1 MKKLLTSFLITF
13 LIFASCKN
21 QNFVEY
27 IERGFSKPTVQDVH
41 FSESS
46 LGDGNKIYVPS
57 ERDIEVEFTIKNK
70 YEKEITGTLQ
80 LPEEKKE
87 FFHTVP
93 YISSL
98 TPTKMVITF
107 KFKATAEPEAINHF
121 LGESVPVDLRIHD
134 KKTNRLLSKQNINAN
149 CNTAPLPI
157 PDNKIVYK
165 AETDEYVIE
174 LPRNNGIHND
184 LKEVKLLLSSI
195 YGTEGVKTTIVPI
208 NTSTEGSLHTLTI
221 KGNMEGQLATPQGDR
236 KLKAIVYDKAG
247 LNSSSQQ
254 TSKMRVFTSLTLVP
268 PNDDVDLESLKAEGA
283 IVPKIKELVDYF
295 QTQENWEDA
304 GYTVSYESDDFK
316 LEKSGDTYK
325 FKPKNPS
332 LITAGSYNITVKLS
346 SANISPSPLT
356 KTYEINVLGNDDA
369 GIKTSTFAITDVTN
383 YVYKDYPKLTIPTPT
398 FVNDGPNG
406 KTCEVIVPYTSYK
419 TKLKVHVEAVGN
431 GTIRRAPS
439 DVDEAKARDLL
450 VEDLGENSGS
460 EKILTFYAYASDN
473 ITHKIYT
480 IKFIRGASVEVT
492 ARLMNKVLQSDDCK
506 LEMNWVYGKK
516 EINIHKNEESNR
528 DSLTVARGAEVTF
541 TITTGE
547 KDVIKK
553 CSSSDAGHPQIT
565 IDNSKT
571 MSFKLTANA
580 DFVLTADV
588 GAEASFKWV
597 DIKGNDSTGYTKAHV
612 QYYLNDQEKN
622 YSYMIVTGTPSP
634 IPEIAIQ
641 KDKPCVFWI
650 EGLNPERHR
659 ILDWVV
665 NTETLTTSKSDGSI
679 ILSDDKTSLTIKKP
693 NGDYVVKVSTIPLY
707 ELEIQVCDS
716 NGASITGHNYSFE
729 VRKGTPTG
737 GEIQKNP
744 LGKYAGILSN
754 IPVYITAQEGSNS
767 EYEIDKWESKKTTD
781 TTFAPL
787 TGSSE
792 INKRNL
798 NITKDTTVRLIL
810 KKKKFNINW
819 SIEGSDQ
826 NISDPSKKT
835 VVKVGDAPLA
845 SGTAKSVEIGNNIE
859 FEITNLEEGRTIKG
873 WEVDGNLKTTNET
886 EITIENDK
894 KKLTLTN
901 IRQAHTVKLVLEP
914 KKYLVTVYIA
924 KPEAVAHGYALKTT
938 KNGDEITGTM
948 GEGTIAGDTKYS
960 YSDVEHGSKMIF
972 EAATQDSIYDI
983 DRWQYKPKNNNS
995 WRDVTFSPGPNQ
1007 YECSNDLKKLKW
1019 TVDDTTT
1026 LRVVLKPKT
1035 FNIAWSVEG
1044 ETDVNITTKVNN
1056 SPVTPPSSTNCNAVF
1071 GARVDFSVGSI
1082 PAGKKI
1088 KGWKVNN
1095 DLKTA
1100 SETGITIENDKKKLT
1115 LINIQQAYTIVLV
1128 LEDVIYRVEV
1138 DIEPPQEG
1146 ISPPPHN
1153 YTIKA
1158 TKGGN
1163 IIQPDTGTT
1172 IFSNVTPGEIE
1183 LEAVL
1188 SIPPA
1193 ATLTYIVK
1201 EWKYRLRGGDWTSF
1215 TDDSHYVEKPTK
1227 IKYTINSDI
1236 DFKVIL
1242 KYTPV
1247 KFTVVPNGSVACF
1260 LTVKDENNS
1269 TILND
1274 FNLIMDSPSVDVD
1287 GNGKKILKVSL
1298 SGYVG
1303 YGVVLWRINGKVEK
1317 SFFDREWKNAIEHEF
1332 KAGDEVEITLDKIIR
1347 LGFFFGDG
1355 YFHNINEPYK
1365 GKIKITITASEGY
1378 VFPNG
1383 DKGTVIDNGL
1393 ILASDN
1399 AFFAEHADEKVSF
1412 KVTRNA
1418 KINIL
1423 VEDLP
1428 SGKTVSWKYLDKN
1441 SRPQPFSGENV
1452 PSENAMNPVKNWK
1465 IIEAYNN
1472 MLILMQIRSI

>member
-107 KFKATAEPEAINHF
+107 KFKETAEPEAINHF

-157 PDNKIVYK
+157 PDNKMVYK

-174 LPRNNGIHND
+174 LPRNDGIHND
-184 LKEVKLLLSSI
+184 LKEVKLLLSSA

-221 KGNMEGQLATPQGDR
+221 KGNLEGQLATPLGDR
-236 KLKAIVYDKAG
+236 KLEAIVYDKAG

-383 YVYKDYPKLTIPTPT
+383 YLGGYPNLTIETPT
-398 FVNDGPNG
+398 FVNDATTGG
-406 KTCEVIVPYTSYK
+406 KKCEVMIPYTGFV
-419 TKLKVHVEAVGN
+419 TKLRVHVDAVGSGKITETN
-431 GTIRRAPS
+431 SGTDEKNDF
-439 DVDEAKARDLL
+439 DVDLAAASLSNET
-450 VEDLGENSGS
+450 
-460 EKILTFYAYASDN
+460 LTFYAHSSGGTSKQYR
-473 ITHKIYT
+473 IE
-480 IKFIRGASVEVT
+480 FIRKESVTVNVNVANE
-492 ARLMNKVLQSDDCK
+492 LLQSDDCK
-506 LEMNWVYGKK
+506 VEMSWTYGKK
-516 EINIHKNEESNR
+516 EVSISKSQSEISSGPFN
-528 DSLTVARGAEVTF
+528 VAKGAGVMF
-541 TITTGE
+541 KIIAGNG
-547 KDVIKK
+547 DRIKE
-553 CSSSDAGHPQIT
+553 CSSNEHTQIT
-565 IDNSKT
+565 IDNPKT
-571 MSFKLTANA
+571 KSFELVADENFILTVT
-580 DFVLTADV
+580 FR
-588 GAEASFKWV
+588 AEASFKWV
-597 DIKGNDSTGYTKAHV
+597 DIGKRESSEGYTKAHV
-612 QYYLNDQEKN
+612 QYHLNDTPKN
-622 YSYMIVTGTPSP
+622 KEYTSGTPT
-634 IPEIAIQ
+634 PEEAIQ
-641 KDKPCVFWI
+641 KDRPCVFWI

-737 GEIQKNP
+737 GEIQENP
-744 LGKYAGILSN
+744 LGKYAGILSG
-754 IPVYITAQEGSNS
+754 IPVYITALEGSNS
-767 EYEIDKWESKKTTD
+767 EYDIVRWESKKTTD

-787 TGSSE
+787 TGDSE

-798 NITKDTTVRLIL
+798 NITKNTTVRLIL
-810 KKKKFNINW
+810 KKK
-819 SIEGSDQ
+819 
-826 NISDPSKKT
+826 T
-835 VVKVGDAPLA
+835 VKVEWSVEGGNALFEVKVNNSTITSTLQHD
-845 SGTAKSVEIGNNIE
+845 VEIGSN
-859 FEITNLEEGRTIKG
+859 FEITTTPEAKYLIKG
-873 WEVDGNLKTTNET
+873 WKVDSTLYDGNNNTTNIVVSDE
-886 EITIENDK
+886 K
-894 KKLTLTN
+894 KKLTINSVTKALD
-901 IRQAHTVKLVLEP
+901 IALVLEI
-914 KKYLVTVYIA
+914 KKYTVTVSIEKTWTITHSYT
-924 KPEAVAHGYALKTT
+924 LKAT
-938 KNGDEITGTM
+938 KNGDGITGTM

-960 YSDVEHGSKMIF
+960 YSDIEHGSQMIF
-972 EAATQDSIYDI
+972 EPTTTGDPVYEI
-983 DRWQYKPKNNNS
+983 DRWQYKPKNKNF
-995 WRDVTFSPGPNQ
+995 WRDITLNPRPTQ
-1007 YECSNDLKKLKW
+1007 YEDIGYPEKLKW
-1019 TVDDTTT
+1019 TVDDNTT
-1026 LRVVLKPKT
+1026 LRVVLKQKT

-1044 ETDVNITTKVNN
+1044 ATGVNITTKVNSSVVS
-1056 SPVTPPSSTNCNAVF
+1056 SPSTNCNATI
-1071 GARVDFSVGSI
+1071 GSRIEFSVGSI

-1088 KGWKVNN
+1088 KGWKVNGV
-1095 DLKTA
+1095 LKTVTEG
-1100 SETGITIENDKKKLT
+1100 ETQISSDKKQLT

-1138 DIEPPQEG
+1138 DIEPPQAG

-1163 IIQPDTGTT
+1163 IIQPEPGTT
-1172 IFSNVTPGEIE
+1172 IFSSVTPGEIE

-1188 SIPPA
+1188 SDPSISSS
-1193 ATLTYIVK
+1193 YIVK
-1201 EWKYRLRGGDWTSF
+1201 EWQYRLRGGDWTSLNG
-1215 TDDSHYVEKPTK
+1215 SHYVQEPTK

-1242 KYTPV
+1242 KYKPV
-1247 KFTVVPNGSVACF
+1247 KFTVFGNGASSCL
-1260 LTVKDENNS
+1260 LTIIDKDGTKLEEIDYWN
-1269 TILND
+1269 
-1274 FNLIMDSPSVDVD
+1274 SPSYVDVD
-1287 GNGKKILKVSL
+1287 NNGKKILKVSL
-1298 SGYVG
+1298 SGYPVG
-1303 YGVVLWRINGKVEK
+1303 YGVVLWKINGKVEK
-1317 SFFDREWKNAIEHEF
+1317 SFLDREWKNDIKYEF
-1332 KAGDEVEITLDKIIR
+1332 KAGDEVEITLDKIIT
-1347 LGFFFGDG
+1347 LSFYFGDG
-1355 YFHNINEPYK
+1355 MFYDSHWVYTEN
-1365 GKIKITITASEGY
+1365 IKITITASEGY
-1378 VFPNG
+1378 VFPHQ
-1383 DKGTVIDNGL
+1383 DNGL
-1393 ILASDN
+1393 VLESAN
-1399 AFFAEHADEKVSF
+1399 AFEKSDPKKVSF
-1412 KVTRNA
+1412 RVTRNA

-1423 VEDLP
+1423 VEDLAD
-1428 SGKTVSWKYLDKN
+1428 GKVVGGWHYLT
-1441 SRPQPFSGENV
+1441 PAGHEAFSEESAPKG
-1452 PSENAMNPVKNWK
+1452 AANPVLNWE
-1465 IIEAYNN
+1465 IIEAYHDR
-1472 MLILMQIRSI
+1472 LILMLINPKHP